1 MPVKELLKSVNI
13 WRKCGQMSHFYDP
26 WRIVS
31 EV

>member
-1 MPVKELLKSVNI
+1 
-13 WRKCGQMSHFYDP
+13 MSHFYDP